1 MGAVSLRVIKKQQ
14 IILGTKVLNGSLSAS
29 SAPHFA
35 F

>member
-1 MGAVSLRVIKKQQ
+1 MRAVSLRVIKKQQ